1 MLPFPTREQ
10 QDCHRSARSLGQCL
24 GDELEDRA
32 AHAAGI
38 AQRHPFYDRR
48 VAEFGLAL
56 PASQRGD
63 GRVIKIVVRGGLA
76 AYLPPRVASRTSL
89 ADKAEFSSTSVAALE
104 ALGGREA
111 FARLRSENEGWV
123 DGPVIRQMYEDMIR
137 LYTRGGDAYI
147 ALTEPLWAV
156 AALELWLDAGELVTP
171 GGAAEPGDPKTGAYF
186 DR

>member
-1 MLPFPTREQ
+1 
-10 QDCHRSARSLGQCL
+10 LGQYL

-32 AHAAGI
+32 AQAAGI
-38 AQRHPFYDRR
+38 TQRHPFYDRR

-76 AYLPPRVASRTSL
+76 AYLPPQVASRTSL

-111 FARLRSENEGWV
+111 FARLRSENAGWV

-147 ALTEPLWAV
+147 ALAEPLWAV

-171 GGAAEPGDPKTGAYF
+171 GGAVEPGDSKTGAF
-186 DR
+186 LDR